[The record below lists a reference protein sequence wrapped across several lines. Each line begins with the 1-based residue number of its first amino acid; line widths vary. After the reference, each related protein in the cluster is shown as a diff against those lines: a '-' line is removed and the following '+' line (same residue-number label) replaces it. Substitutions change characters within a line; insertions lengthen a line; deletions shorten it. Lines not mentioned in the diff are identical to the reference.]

1 MCSRGAQNVTDN
13 YVVFYTAS
21 SIIEYQQQRITVT
34 LLPPPCTYI
43 LNGWVLV
50 SGDVTSS
57 RHSVFIKFNSDS
69 PGFARCCLWNTF
81 RALWAPKGPQTR
93 DRISSFDCPSN
104 FVKYLLIS
112 IMLTLRFASRQLFSS
127 SCFKIISVVLYAN
140 TWWRPCKLHF
150 FNHYKLRPWYV
161 FQWNE
166 RWSNVLFSVYKYN
179 LFKKK

>member
-1 MCSRGAQNVTDN
+1 M
-13 YVVFYTAS
+13 
-21 SIIEYQQQRITVT
+21 
-34 LLPPPCTYI
+34 CTYI

-161 FQWNE
+161 SSETNGEAMFYFLCTSTTCLKRNKISFYSCQT
-166 RWSNVLFSVYKYN
+166 
-179 LFKKK
+179 